1 MKDTD
6 TSLLEGPEMDAL
18 RELRADEE
26 GPTQAQR
33 QAAWERVQGVR
44 SQAGRRAKGGS
55 RPWIIAAV
63 AAVAVG
69 VVAAGI
75 GLSALGGGEE
85 QPAPPASTESSPT
98 NPNPSPFATGSV
110 WEPQGA
116 EQEKVVESYRE
127 DHIHLTEEG
136 GVRID
141 IPAEMDW
148 ESMTLALNAEGIP
161 VRFWAVQGTK
171 GEWDTSPAMPI
182 DPEQGNGPESDAG
195 EKYPKEKI
203 TEERVGGE
211 GSALESLT
219 FDEIPTE
226 PVDIQ
231 FTQ

>member
-1 MKDTD
+1 
-6 TSLLEGPEMDAL
+6 MDH
-18 RELRADEE
+18 RGHRC
-26 GPTQAQR
+26 
-33 QAAWERVQGVR
+33 
-44 SQAGRRAKGGS
+44 
-55 RPWIIAAV
+55 
-63 AAVAVG
+63 
-69 VVAAGI
+69 
-75 GLSALGGGEE
+75 
-85 QPAPPASTESSPT
+85 
-98 NPNPSPFATGSV
+98 PSPFATGSV

-116 EQEKVVESYRE
+116 EQEKVVKAYRE
-127 DHIHLTEEG
+127 DNIHLTEEG

-148 ESMTLALNAEGIP
+148 ESMTLALNAEGVP

-182 DPEQGNGPESDAG
+182 DPAEGNGSEEGSG